1 MPELMKNK
9 YYNYNSLRE
18 LALNFRAV
26 YPSFQVDDFLN
37 DIIDET
43 WDSLELKARM
53 RKDYNKFRKIPTNG
67 L

>member
-18 LALNFRAV
+18 LALSFRAV

-37 DIIDET
+37 DLIDET

-53 RKDYNKFRKIPTNG
+53 RKI